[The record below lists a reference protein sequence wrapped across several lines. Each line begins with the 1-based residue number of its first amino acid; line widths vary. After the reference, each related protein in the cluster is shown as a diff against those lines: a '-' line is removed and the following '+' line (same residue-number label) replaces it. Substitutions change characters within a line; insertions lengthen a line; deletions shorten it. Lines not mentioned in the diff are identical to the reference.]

1 MDNEPQNIKSIINK
15 VSKNFGEEF
24 LKHYLS
30 GSFGSMSKSEIEI
43 LIFHLLF
50 SDFEGLSNYKI
61 SNLLKISETKVKN
74 LTLNAHLRYPKQS
87 GDEVVR
93 ETLAD
98 IAKKFSTIYDE
109 QNGEVKIHIQSSVQ
123 KREMINAIN
132 NLGSFADYGLNNEI
146 LKIRIN
152 TLFSL
157 FEKFLDKEKF
167 KETVQTYLEDKKLN
181 EKQFFDA
188 LNNRQKLIEVI
199 KKSNIKISDI
209 FGLIVSKLL

>member
-1 MDNEPQNIKSIINK
+1 MELTLQNIINK
-15 VSKNFGEEF
+15 ADQSFSKEF
-24 LKHYLS
+24 LEHYLS
-30 GSFGSMSKSEIEI
+30 GSFGSMSKSETEI
-43 LIFHLLF
+43 LIFHLLSKHF
-50 SDFEGLSNYKI
+50 DISSNYEI

-74 LTLNAHLRYPKQS
+74 LTLNAHLRYPRQS
-87 GDEVVR
+87 GDEIVR
-93 ETLAD
+93 ETLVD
-98 IAKKFSTIYDE
+98 IAKKISAIYDE

-132 NLGSFADYGLNNEI
+132 KLGSFADYGLNNEI

-167 KETVQTYLEDKKLN
+167 KGTVQTYLKDKKLN

-188 LNNRQKLIEVI
+188 LNNSQRFIEMI
-199 KKSNIKISDI
+199 KRSDIKISDVI
-209 FGLIVSKLL
+209 NTILNFI

>member
-1 MDNEPQNIKSIINK
+1 MELTLQNIINK
-15 VSKNFGEEF
+15 ADQSFSKEF
-24 LKHYLS
+24 LEHYLS
-30 GSFGSMSKSEIEI
+30 GSFGSMSKSETEI
-43 LIFHLLF
+43 LIFHLL
-50 SDFEGLSNYKI
+50 SKHFEISSNYEI

-74 LTLNAHLRYPKQS
+74 LTLNAHLRYPRQS
-87 GDEVVR
+87 GDEIVR
-93 ETLAD
+93 ETLVD
-98 IAKKFSTIYDE
+98 IAKKISAIYDE

-152 TLFSL
+152 ILFSL

-167 KETVQTYLEDKKLN
+167 KATVQAYLKDKELN

-188 LNNRQKLIEVI
+188 LNNYQKLIEII
-199 KKSNIKISDI
+199 KKSNIKVSDF
-209 FGLIVSKLL
+209 FGFVVSKIL

>member
-1 MDNEPQNIKSIINK
+1 MEIQDIINK
-15 VSKNFGEEF
+15 KRENFSKEF
-24 LKHYLS
+24 LSHYLYA
-30 GSFGSMSKSEIEI
+30 SFGSMSKSEIEI
-43 LIFHLLF
+43 LIFHLLS
-50 SDFEGLSNYKI
+50 SDFEGLSNYEI
-61 SNLLKISETKVKN
+61 SNLLKISETKVKR
-74 LTLNAHLRYPKQS
+74 LDMNAHLRYPRQS
-87 GDEVVR
+87 GDEIVR
-93 ETLAD
+93 ETLVD
-98 IAKKFSTIYDE
+98 IAKKFGAIYDE

-123 KREMINAIN
+123 KREMVNAIN

-167 KETVQTYLEDKKLN
+167 KETVQAYLEDKKLN

-188 LNNRQKLIEVI
+188 LNNRQKLIEII

-209 FGLIVSKLL
+209 FGFVVSKIL

>member
-1 MDNEPQNIKSIINK
+1 MELTLQNIINK
-15 VSKNFGEEF
+15 ADQSFSKEF
-24 LKHYLS
+24 LEHYMS
-30 GSFGSMSKSEIEI
+30 GSFGSMSKSETEI
-43 LIFHLLF
+43 LIFHLL
-50 SDFEGLSNYKI
+50 SKHFEISSNYEI

-74 LTLNAHLRYPKQS
+74 LTLNAHLRYPRQS
-87 GDEVVR
+87 GDEIVR
-93 ETLAD
+93 ETLVD

-132 NLGSFADYGLNNEI
+132 KLGSFADYGLNNEI

-167 KETVQTYLEDKKLN
+167 KDTVQIYLKDKKLN

-188 LNNRQKLIEVI
+188 LNNSQRFIEMI
-199 KKSNIKISDI
+199 KRSNIKISDVI
-209 FGLIVSKLL
+209 NTILNFI

>member
-1 MDNEPQNIKSIINK
+1 MELILQRIIDEA
-15 VSKNFGEEF
+15 SENFGKEF
-24 LKHYLS
+24 LEHYLS
-30 GSFGSMSKSEIEI
+30 GSFGSMSKSETEI
-43 LIFHLLF
+43 LIFHLL
-50 SDFEGLSNYKI
+50 SKHFEISSNYEI

-74 LTLNAHLRYPKQS
+74 LTLNAHLRYPRQS
-87 GDEVVR
+87 GDEIVR
-93 ETLAD
+93 ETLVD
-98 IAKKFSTIYDE
+98 IAKKFSAIYDE

-132 NLGSFADYGLNNEI
+132 KLGSFADYGLNNEI

-167 KETVQTYLEDKKLN
+167 KDTVQIYLKDKKLN

-188 LNNRQKLIEVI
+188 LNNSQRFIEMI
-199 KKSNIKISDI
+199 KRSNIKISDVI
-209 FGLIVSKLL
+209 NTILNFI

>member
-1 MDNEPQNIKSIINK
+1 MELILQRIIDEA
-15 VSKNFGEEF
+15 SENFGKEF
-24 LKHYLS
+24 LEHYLS
-30 GSFGSMSKSEIEI
+30 GSFGSMSKSETEI
-43 LIFHLLF
+43 LIFHLL
-50 SDFEGLSNYKI
+50 SKHFEISSNYEI

-74 LTLNAHLRYPKQS
+74 LTLNAHLRYPRQS
-87 GDEVVR
+87 GDEIVR
-93 ETLAD
+93 ETLVD
-98 IAKKFSTIYDE
+98 IAKKFSAIYDE

-123 KREMINAIN
+123 KREMVNAIN

-167 KETVQTYLEDKKLN
+167 KDTVQIYLKDKKLN

-188 LNNRQKLIEVI
+188 LNNSQRFIEMI
-199 KKSNIKISDI
+199 KRSNIKISDVI
-209 FGLIVSKLL
+209 NTILNFI

>member
-1 MDNEPQNIKSIINK
+1 MELILQRIIDEA
-15 VSKNFGEEF
+15 SENFGKEF
-24 LKHYLS
+24 LEHYLS
-30 GSFGSMSKSEIEI
+30 GSFGSMSKSETEI
-43 LIFHLLF
+43 LIFHLL
-50 SDFEGLSNYKI
+50 SKHFEISSNYEI

-74 LTLNAHLRYPKQS
+74 LTLNAHLRYPRQS
-87 GDEVVR
+87 GDEIVR
-93 ETLAD
+93 ETLVD
-98 IAKKFSTIYDE
+98 IAKKFSAIYDE

-132 NLGSFADYGLNNEI
+132 KLGSFADYGLNNEI

-167 KETVQTYLEDKKLN
+167 KDTVQTYLKDKELN

-188 LNNRQKLIEVI
+188 LNNYQKLIEII
-199 KKSNIKISDI
+199 KKSNIKVSDF
-209 FGLIVSKLL
+209 FGFVVSKIL

>member
-1 MDNEPQNIKSIINK
+1 MELILQRIIDEA
-15 VSKNFGEEF
+15 SENFGKEF
-24 LKHYLS
+24 LEHYLS
-30 GSFGSMSKSEIEI
+30 GSFGSMSKSETEI
-43 LIFHLLF
+43 LIFHLL
-50 SDFEGLSNYKI
+50 SKHFEISSNYEI

-74 LTLNAHLRYPKQS
+74 LTLNAHLRYPRQS
-87 GDEVVR
+87 GDEIVR
-93 ETLAD
+93 ETLVD
-98 IAKKFSTIYDE
+98 IAKKFSAIYDE

-132 NLGSFADYGLNNEI
+132 KLGSFADYGLNNEI

-167 KETVQTYLEDKKLN
+167 KDTVQIYLKDKKLN

-188 LNNRQKLIEVI
+188 LNNSQRFIEMI
-199 KKSNIKISDI
+199 KRFNIKISDVI
-209 FGLIVSKLL
+209 NTILNFI

>member
-1 MDNEPQNIKSIINK
+1 MELILQRIIDEA
-15 VSKNFGEEF
+15 SENFGKEF
-24 LKHYLS
+24 LEHYLS
-30 GSFGSMSKSEIEI
+30 GSFGSMSKSETEI
-43 LIFHLLF
+43 LIFHLL
-50 SDFEGLSNYKI
+50 SKHFEISSNYEI

-74 LTLNAHLRYPKQS
+74 LTLNAHLRYPRQS
-87 GDEVVR
+87 GDEIVR
-93 ETLAD
+93 ETRVD
-98 IAKKFSTIYDE
+98 IDKKFSTIYDE

-132 NLGSFADYGLNNEI
+132 KLGSFADYGLNNEI

-167 KETVQTYLEDKKLN
+167 KDTVQIYLKDKKLN

-188 LNNRQKLIEVI
+188 LNNSQRFIEMI
-199 KKSNIKISDI
+199 KRSNIKISDVI
-209 FGLIVSKLL
+209 NTILNFI

>member
-1 MDNEPQNIKSIINK
+1 MELILQRIIDEANENVGK
-15 VSKNFGEEF
+15 EF
-24 LKHYLS
+24 LEHYLS
-30 GSFGSMSKSEIEI
+30 GSFGSMSKSETEI
-43 LIFHLLF
+43 LIFHLLLKH
-50 SDFEGLSNYKI
+50 FENSSNYEI

-74 LTLNAHLRYPKQS
+74 LTLNAHLRYPRQS
-87 GDEVVR
+87 GDEIVR
-93 ETLAD
+93 ETLVD

-132 NLGSFADYGLNNEI
+132 KLGSFADYGLNNEI

-167 KETVQTYLEDKKLN
+167 KDTVQTYLKDKKLN

-188 LNNRQKLIEVI
+188 LNNSQRFIEMI
-199 KKSNIKISDI
+199 KRSNIKISDVI
-209 FGLIVSKLL
+209 NTILNFI